1 MAELGWLGLLTPPE
15 HGGTGWNVVEACI
28 LAEETGRALSPIN
41 WSGGALAAAA
51 LASSASTSHLAHAIA
66 TGELQG
72 LFVTGRLKDDAGT
85 VRPSG
90 NWVLGALDDAASAIV
105 VASAENGLLGAF
117 IDQPT
122 RQVTPDPRAF
132 DTTRP
137 TQRIG
142 LGAAAAQLLDAAQLP
157 WFVGVALLLS
167 CADTVGA
174 LGRAIDTVTDHLT
187 NRDAFGAPLASLQV
201 LQHRLV
207 DLDLLFVSAQALVA
221 QAAIASADCT
231 PEATR
236 LIDAAHVYVQ
246 GRVVAALDDCIQ
258 LAGGIGFT
266 WEFPIHHCLRRA
278 LMNASAVR
286 PGTASRKRL
295 ALAKVGNSAV
305 TWNGSDLAEYRL
317 HVQDVIAKYRPPNE
331 SREGHRSPRDEQ
343 EELELRAWYRRL
355 YEHGL
360 AGAGWPVE
368 WGGDPGHHVLHE
380 VVVTEE
386 LIRARAPRPLDQV
399 QLASHLLLQFGTPT
413 QKATYLPKIRS
424 GQHVW
429 CQLFSEPD
437 VGSDLAGVQCR
448 GRAVPNGGW
457 VLKGQKT
464 WTTDGH
470 WADMGVALV
479 RTTDGG
485 PRHQALTMFL
495 VPMNSPG
502 IVVRPLIT
510 IGGAHEFNEVFLDD
524 VHLEE
529 ESILG
534 EPGSGWT
541 VAMAGLETER
551 FGVGGN
557 VVLLDLLL
565 EDLTTVAEHPSI
577 DGESAIADNE
587 VRTRLAEFRAE
598 AAAAKA
604 FVNDHVLRAIGGG
617 HVEGD
622 AAVAKLL
629 YSETYN
635 RIARF
640 GVQLVNDHLLPDD
653 SPASKAADR
662 LYDAW
667 LWSRALTISGGSS
680 EIMRNI
686 LAKRRLQLP
695 SAPSRRVAPAETSG
709 NANAGKDHGE
719 AKAGSALR

>member
-15 HGGTGWNVVEACI
+15 HGGTGWDVVEACI
-28 LAEETGRALSPIN
+28 LAEETGRALSPVN
-41 WSGGALAAAA
+41 WPGAALAAAA
-51 LASSASTSHLAHAIA
+51 LAASASTSALAPAIVM
-66 TGELQG
+66 GESQG
-72 LFVTGRLKDDAGT
+72 LFVTGGLTDDGGI
-85 VRPSG
+85 VHLSE
-90 NWVLGALDDAASAIV
+90 NWVLGGLDDAASTIV
-105 VASAENGLLGAF
+105 VASVENGLLGAF
-117 IDQPT
+117 IDGPT
-122 RQVTPDPRAF
+122 RGVTPDPRAF

-137 TQRIG
+137 TLRIG
-142 LGAAAAQLLDAAQLP
+142 LGDTVAQLLDDDQLP

-167 CADTVGA
+167 CADTLGA

-187 NRDAFGAPLASLQV
+187 NRDAFGSPLASFQV

-207 DLDLLFVSAQALVA
+207 DLDLLLASAQALVI
-221 QAAIASADCT
+221 QAAIAAAART
-231 PEATR
+231 PDAFG
-236 LIDAAHVYVQ
+236 LIDAVHVYVQ
-246 GRVVAALDDCIQ
+246 GRAVTALDDCIQ

-278 LMNASAVR
+278 LVNASVIRPSAV
-286 PGTASRKRL
+286 SRKRL
-295 ALAKVGNSAV
+295 ASSAAGNSAM
-305 TWNGSDLAEYRL
+305 TWSDPDIGQYRL
-317 HVQDVIAKYRPPNE
+317 HVRDVIANYRPSNE
-331 SREGHRSPRDEQ
+331 SREGHRAPHDER
-343 EELELRAWYRRL
+343 EETELRAWYRTL

-368 WGGDPGHHVLHE
+368 WGGSPDHRVLHE

-399 QLASHLLLQFGTPT
+399 QLASHLLLQFGTPD

-424 GQHVW
+424 GEHVW

-437 VGSDLAGVQCR
+437 VGSDLAGVKCR
-448 GRAVPNGGW
+448 GRCASSGGW
-457 VLKGQKT
+457 VLSGQKT

-479 RTTDGG
+479 RTTEEG

-495 VPMNSPG
+495 VPMNTPG
-502 IVVRPLIT
+502 VVVRPLIT

-524 VHLEE
+524 VQLEE
-529 ESILG
+529 GSILG
-534 EPGSGWT
+534 EPGGGWS

-565 EDLTTVAEHPSI
+565 QDLATAAAHISI
-577 DGESAIADNE
+577 DGKPAIADSE

-598 AAAAKA
+598 AAAAAA
-604 FVNDHVLRAIGGG
+604 FVSDHIRRAIEGRQ
-617 HVEGD
+617 VEGD
-622 AAVAKLL
+622 ASVAKLL
-629 YSETYN
+629 YSEAYN

-640 GVQLVNDHLLPDD
+640 GVQLVNDHPLSDD
-653 SPASKAADR
+653 SAGSDAAGR
-662 LYDAW
+662 LHDAW

-686 LAKRRLQLP
+686 LAKRRLHLP
-695 SAPSRRVAPAETSG
+695 SAPTRRVAPAETL
-709 NANAGKDHGE
+709 
-719 AKAGSALR
+719 GSALR